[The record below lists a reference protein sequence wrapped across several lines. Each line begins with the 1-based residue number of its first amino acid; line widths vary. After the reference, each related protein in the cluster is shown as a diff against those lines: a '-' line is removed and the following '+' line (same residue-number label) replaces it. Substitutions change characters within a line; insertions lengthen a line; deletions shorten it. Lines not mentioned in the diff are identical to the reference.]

1 MNRQVSLDQA
11 ETNSSWQVT
20 SVGGEGMLRAR
31 MLQMGIVPGAKVKV
45 IRRAPFSDPV
55 EIQVRGYRIALRQ
68 EECRYIVVSA
78 ASS

>member
-11 ETNSSWQVT
+11 EANSSWQVT
-20 SVGGEGMLRAR
+20 SVGGAGMLRAR

-68 EECRYIVVSA
+68 EECRHIVVA
-78 ASS
+78 ATST